1 MAATAYLAVIFLTGF
16 SLLAAV
22 PAKRNVRS
30 TPKKASA
37 SKTTAPKQKQA
48 VSRPSP
54 ATPKQLTPEQVAAQW
69 MAALSPR
76 ERAAQLIVVPFNGFT
91 SRTRAKEYRNLV
103 RLVQKENI
111 GGLILINVVNG
122 RVAVK
127 PSPRDVATFANRMQ
141 GMAKIPLLV
150 SGDLER
156 GASMRVE
163 ATTVFPHAM
172 AFTASRDPATA
183 RREGE
188 ITAREA
194 RALGIHWIFFP
205 DADVNNNPDNPIINI
220 RSFGEN
226 PSDVSAMVSAFIEGA
241 HSAAP
246 VMVTAKH
253 FPGHGDTATDTHM
266 NMATLSGDRARLE
279 KIEWAPF
286 RAAIRSGVDS
296 LMSAHIAVPSI
307 DPSGSPATLSTKLM
321 SGILREDM
329 GFKGLLVTDALEMKG
344 IANGFSTGEAAVRAV
359 EAGIDVLLMPPNADA
374 ALDALMAAVRDG
386 RIKQERLDDSA
397 RRILEAKARLGLD
410 SCKIVDLKSIAG
422 SVNTRENNLAAQEIS
437 DRSVTLVRNTGSMLP
452 LADAKGTAF
461 FILTESSRSREGG
474 AMKAEIK
481 RHVPGAQIEILHAGM
496 PETQLAAAA
505 ERARNA
511 RQFVVAAFTSVSAYR
526 GNVALSG
533 SYPQLVQNLVATKKP
548 VALVA
553 LGNPYLLRSFPDVAA
568 YLTTYSTVAPAE
580 ISAAR
585 ALFGDIAV
593 NGKLPVTIP
602 GQAAY
607 MDGISLP
614 RPGSKLA
621 VGGKP

>member
-1 MAATAYLAVIFLTGF
+1 MASAAHFSVLFLTGI

-22 PAKRNVRS
+22 PAKRNVR
-30 TPKKASA
+30 PAPR
-37 SKTTAPKQKQA
+37 KTSVTKQKQA
-48 VSRPSP
+48 VARPSP
-54 ATPKQLTPEQVAAQW
+54 AKPIPPTPEQVAAKW
-69 MAALSPR
+69 MADLSPR

-91 SRTRAKEYRNLV
+91 SKTRPKEYRTLV
-103 RLVQKENI
+103 RLVQKEHI

-127 PSPRDVATFANRMQ
+127 PSPRDVANFANRMQ
-141 GMAKIPLLV
+141 GMAKVPLLI

-172 AFTASRDPATA
+172 ALTASRDPATA

-194 RALGIHWIFFP
+194 RALGIQWIFFP

-226 PSDVSAMVSAFIEGA
+226 PDDVSAMVSAFIEGA
-241 HSAAP
+241 HAAAP
-246 VMVTAKH
+246 IMVTAKH

-279 KIEWAPF
+279 KVEWAPF

-321 SGILREDM
+321 SGILRDEM

-359 EAGIDVLLMPPNADA
+359 EAGVDVLLMPPDADV

-386 RIKQERLDDSA
+386 RLKQERLDDSA
-397 RRILEAKARLGLD
+397 RRILEAKARIGLD
-410 SCKIVDLKSIAG
+410 ANKIVDVRRIPA

-437 DRSVTLVRNTGSMLP
+437 DRSVTLVRNTGNLLP
-452 LADAKGTAF
+452 LADPRGTTF
-461 FILTESSRSREGG
+461 FILTESSRSHEGN
-474 AMKAEIK
+474 AMKGEIK
-481 RHVPGAQIEILHAGM
+481 RRAPGAQIELLHAGM
-496 PETQLAAAA
+496 SDTQLTAAW

-511 RQFVVAAFTSVSAYR
+511 RQFVVAAFSSVSAYR

-548 VALVA
+548 VVLVA
-553 LGNPYLLRSFPDVAA
+553 LGNPYLLRSFPEVAA
-568 YLTTYSTVAPAE
+568 YLTTYSTVPPAE

-593 NGKLPVTIP
+593 NGKLPITIP

-607 MDGISLP
+607 MEGISLP
-614 RPGSKLA
+614 GPALRTVVGSK
-621 VGGKP
+621 P